1 MHLKRLFAVLMLLY
15 VAQFHGQND
24 FFIKKGVNKSEKIRF
39 KLINNL
45 IIVPLKINGV
55 ELSFLLD
62 TGVSKPLIF
71 NFEGVQDVLKLNHTK
86 RIYLRGLGSGDAIE
100 AVKSES
106 NRLELGDI
114 RSNSMDLYVIY
125 DETLNFTPRLGVP
138 IHGVIGYDLFK
149 NFIVEVNYSSKYVRV
164 YDPDHY
170 RYKNC
175 KKCET
180 LPVTIHNSKP
190 YVQSAVELNSEIIPV
205 KLLVDTGGSDAL
217 WLFEDD
223 SLGIHLYHKK
233 YFEDF
238 LGHGLSGSVYGK
250 RSRIEKFILKDFE
263 LKNPNVAIPDS
274 VSVIA
279 TRLVN
284 DRNGS
289 MSGEILKRFNI
300 VFDYPHQQMTFKKNK
315 YFDKAFSYNKSGL
328 ELEHNGIRLLQE
340 EVFEASPGTMNEN
353 SQTSSGIKIS
363 FDKKLKFSVKPAFA
377 IVELRN
383 DSPAQRAGLKI
394 GDIIIKINGRETHKM
409 ELQDVMAIFYGD
421 DGETIRM
428 DVDRKGQLMHFSF
441 VLESML

>member
-1 MHLKRLFAVLMLLY
+1 
-15 VAQFHGQND
+15 
-24 FFIKKGVNKSEKIRF
+24 
-39 KLINNL
+39 
-45 IIVPLKINGV
+45 
-55 ELSFLLD
+55 
-62 TGVSKPLIF
+62 
-71 NFEGVQDVLKLNHTK
+71 
-86 RIYLRGLGSGDAIE
+86 
-100 AVKSES
+100 
-106 NRLELGDI
+106 
-114 RSNSMDLYVIY
+114 
-125 DETLNFTPRLGVP
+125 
-138 IHGVIGYDLFK
+138 
-149 NFIVEVNYSSKYVRV
+149 
-164 YDPDHY
+164 
-170 RYKNC
+170 
-175 KKCET
+175 
-180 LPVTIHNSKP
+180 
-190 YVQSAVELNSEIIPV
+190 
-205 KLLVDTGGSDAL
+205 
-217 WLFEDD
+217 
-223 SLGIHLYHKK
+223 
-233 YFEDF
+233 
-238 LGHGLSGSVYGK
+238 
-250 RSRIEKFILKDFE
+250 FE